1 MAFESRCGLVDMGRL
16 GRDDAQVGVP
26 ELSRVRRRLELG
38 REVVAAR
45 DAQAL
50 VAQRPRVLLAPRE
63 DDDVRNLREM
73 RRVQAADRPG
83 PDDADARAARAV
95 QP

>member
-1 MAFESRCGLVDMGRL
+1 MAFEGGRSLVDMGRL

-26 ELSRVRRRLELG
+26 ELGRIGRRLELG
-38 REVVAAR
+38 REVVAAG
-45 DAQAL
+45 DAEAVL
-50 VAQRPRVLLAPRE
+50 AQRLRVLLAPRQ

-73 RRVQAADRPG
+73 RRVQAADGTG
-83 PDDADARAARAV
+83 PDDADARAATSV